1 MGNVNSGLFLHGECQ
16 SETSSTCS
24 TESAMSAHN
33 FVVRDYPLLEGIG
46 AGEFVSSS
54 TFSVGGY
61 AWTIKFYPDGEQKDK
76 SSDMTSCYLYCTSKA
91 NNVRTRFSLDVV
103 EKLDV
108 LNILTDT
115 SKANH
120 VRISLATAQK
130 GTQSASVYFEHMRGL
145 ADELA
150 AAGKPIT
157 ENELVSHIISGLDM
171 DYQPIISALDVRP
184 DDVTV
189 DELFGM
195 VATFDQRV
203 EMFQGTGAGA
213 FKSSANA
220 ASRGRGGGSAKGYC
234 GGGSPYPNN
243 GVGGGGYPNNGD
255 SGGRTGNGGGS
266 HYPNNSGG
274 GGGYYGGGGGD
285 HGNHYQGGGRPFYTN
300 NRGGQNHYNNN
311 FRGWGYQRYVQ
322 KSTVRA
328 LSDANNGRFTIRC
341 VLQVIHETRTVRN
354 RRPVE
359 VPPPSLRESLEHML
373 KDEEGADVMFS
384 VRDQLFRAHRCV
396 LAARSKVFK
405 AELFGPMKESKTGH
419 IMVDDMEPEVFEAL
433 LHFMYTDAMP
443 DDDEDEGKIVRL
455 QHLLVAADRY
465 GVDRLKVMCEDKLYE
480 GIDVETVATTLLLA
494 EQHHCE
500 DLKEACIQFI
510 SSPRD
515 KLRAV
520 MATNGFK
527 QLVASCPLLME
538 DILKGV
544 SCT

>member
-1 MGNVNSGLFLHGECQ
+1 MGK
-16 SETSSTCS
+16 
-24 TESAMSAHN
+24 
-33 FVVRDYPLLEGIG
+33 
-46 AGEFVSSS
+46 
-54 TFSVGGY
+54 
-61 AWTIKFYPDGEQKDK
+61 IKFIMQMEQERFHISQDGQVQVTT
-76 SSDMTSCYLYCTSKA
+76 SDC
-91 NNVRTRFSLDVV
+91 D
-103 EKLDV
+103 
-108 LNILTDT
+108 
-115 SKANH
+115 
-120 VRISLATAQK
+120 
-130 GTQSASVYFEHMRGL
+130 EH
-145 ADELA
+145 
-150 AAGKPIT
+150 
-157 ENELVSHIISGLDM
+157 
-171 DYQPIISALDVRP
+171 
-184 DDVTV
+184 
-189 DELFGM
+189 
-195 VATFDQRV
+195 TFC
-203 EMFQGTGAGA
+203 A
-213 FKSSANA
+213 
-220 ASRGRGGGSAKGYC
+220 
-234 GGGSPYPNN
+234 P
-243 GVGGGGYPNNGD
+243 
-255 SGGRTGNGGGS
+255 
-266 HYPNNSGG
+266 HYS
-274 GGGYYGGGGGD
+274 
-285 HGNHYQGGGRPFYTN
+285 
-300 NRGGQNHYNNN
+300 
-311 FRGWGYQRYVQ
+311 WGYQRYVQ
-322 KSTVRA
+322 KSTLRA

-373 KDEEGADVMFS
+373 KDEEGADVTFS

-500 DLKEACIQFI
+500 DVKEACIQFI

-515 KLRAV
+515 KLRAI

>member
-16 SETSSTCS
+16 SETSSTCF

-54 TFSVGGY
+54 TFNVGGY

-76 SSDMTSCYLYCTSKA
+76 SSDMASCYLYCASQA
-91 NNVRTRFSLDVV
+91 NN
-103 EKLDV
+103 
-108 LNILTDT
+108 
-115 SKANH
+115 
-120 VRISLATAQK
+120 
-130 GTQSASVYFEHMRGL
+130 
-145 ADELA
+145 
-150 AAGKPIT
+150 
-157 ENELVSHIISGLDM
+157 
-171 DYQPIISALDVRP
+171 
-184 DDVTV
+184 
-189 DELFGM
+189 
-195 VATFDQRV
+195 
-203 EMFQGTGAGA
+203 
-213 FKSSANA
+213 
-220 ASRGRGGGSAKGYC
+220 
-234 GGGSPYPNN
+234 
-243 GVGGGGYPNNGD
+243 
-255 SGGRTGNGGGS
+255 
-266 HYPNNSGG
+266 
-274 GGGYYGGGGGD
+274 
-285 HGNHYQGGGRPFYTN
+285 
-300 NRGGQNHYNNN
+300 
-311 FRGWGYQRYVQ
+311 RYVQ
-322 KSTVRA
+322 KSTLRA

-359 VPPPSLRESLEHML
+359 VPPPSLMESLEHML
-373 KDEEGADVMFS
+373 KDGEGADVTFS

-396 LAARSKVFK
+396 LAARSQVFK

-419 IMVDDMEPEVFEAL
+419 IMVDDMEPQVFEAL

-465 GVDRLKVMCEDKLYE
+465 GVDRLKIMCEDKLHE
-480 GIDVETVATTLLLA
+480 GIDVDTVATTLLLA

-515 KLRAV
+515 KLSAV
-520 MATNGFK
+520 MATDGFK
-527 QLVASCPLLME
+527 QLVVSCPLLME

>member
-1 MGNVNSGLFLHGECQ
+1 MGNVNSELFLHGECH

-46 AGEFVSSS
+46 AGKFVSSS
-54 TFSVGGY
+54 TFNVGGY

-76 SSDMTSCYLYCTSKA
+76 SSDMASCYLYCTSQASK
-91 NNVRTRFSLDVV
+91 VRARFSLDVV
-103 EKLDV
+103 EKLDGQV
-108 LNILTDT
+108 QVTT
-115 SKANH
+115 SDCD
-120 VRISLATAQK
+120 
-130 GTQSASVYFEHMRGL
+130 EH
-145 ADELA
+145 
-150 AAGKPIT
+150 
-157 ENELVSHIISGLDM
+157 
-171 DYQPIISALDVRP
+171 
-184 DDVTV
+184 
-189 DELFGM
+189 
-195 VATFDQRV
+195 TFC
-203 EMFQGTGAGA
+203 A
-213 FKSSANA
+213 
-220 ASRGRGGGSAKGYC
+220 
-234 GGGSPYPNN
+234 P
-243 GVGGGGYPNNGD
+243 
-255 SGGRTGNGGGS
+255 
-266 HYPNNSGG
+266 HYS
-274 GGGYYGGGGGD
+274 
-285 HGNHYQGGGRPFYTN
+285 
-300 NRGGQNHYNNN
+300 
-311 FRGWGYQRYVQ
+311 WGYQRYVQ
-322 KSTVRA
+322 KSTLRA

-373 KDEEGADVMFS
+373 EDGEGADVTFS
-384 VRDQLFRAHRCV
+384 VHDQLFRAHRCV
-396 LAARSKVFK
+396 LAARSQVFK

-419 IMVDDMEPEVFEAL
+419 IKIDDMEPQVFEVL

-465 GVDRLKVMCEDKLYE
+465 GVERLKIMCEDKLHE

-500 DLKEACIQFI
+500 DLKEACIQFM
-510 SSPRD
+510 SSPPD
-515 KLRAV
+515 KLRVV

-527 QLVASCPLLME
+527 QLVATCPLLME